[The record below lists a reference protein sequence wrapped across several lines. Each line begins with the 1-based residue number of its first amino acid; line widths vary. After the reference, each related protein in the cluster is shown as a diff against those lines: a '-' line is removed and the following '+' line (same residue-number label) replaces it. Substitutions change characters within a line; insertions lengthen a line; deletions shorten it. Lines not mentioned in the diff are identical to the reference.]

1 MRKLTRTYASIYWD
15 SHTAAMSLLEKVK
28 GMPKGA
34 LVGYLTPL
42 IALCGIVISIGL
54 SPDFDWVTNALS
66 DLGHYT
72 RTDIGPNPLVRAIV
86 FNVGLVTTGILLILV
101 SLGFMKQIK
110 DLPTRIAMIPFLI
123 AAVFLTLIGV
133 FSENFSPTHYYVSVG
148 LFTTFPFSMWFV
160 GLVWLRFPR
169 LRWFCVISLLL
180 PFASVYI
187 WWGTFNGTVPWT
199 GMAIPEILTA
209 ISAIIWVWIVITL
222 DLKGYLEPMTAVTQ

>member
-1 MRKLTRTYASIYWD
+1 
-15 SHTAAMSLLEKVK
+15 MSLLEKVRCL
-28 GMPKGA
+28 PRGA
-34 LVGYLTPL
+34 LVGYVAPL

-54 SPDFDWVTNALS
+54 SPNFDWVTNALS

-86 FNVGLVTTGILLILV
+86 FNAGLITTGILLLLV
-101 SLGFMKQIK
+101 SLGFMRQIK
-110 DLPTRIAMIPFLI
+110 DLPTRIAMIPFLV
-123 AAVFLTLIGV
+123 AAGFLTAIGI
-133 FSENFSPTHYYVSVG
+133 FSENFNPIHYNVSVG

-169 LRWFCVISLLL
+169 LRWFCLISLLL
-180 PFASVYI
+180 PFLSIYI

-209 ISAIIWVWIVITL
+209 FTAIFWVWLVITL
-222 DLKGYLEPMTAVTQ
+222 ELKGYLEPLLPNVA